1 MTTDDDLDRQI
12 QAYLESGPAELTDR
26 VLWAARA
33 QLKTTRRRR
42 SGFAWLAPWRNRH
55 MTQNPRLW
63 LVGASVLIIAIGV
76 GLFGSILSRPNP
88 EPAPVASPVAQVDAP
103 APANDSQAP
112 PSSGDPAPSA
122 SAAPQPTPTPDPEA
136 VRVAAAAA
144 FHAAGAA
151 NLEAFRAVPF
161 DQHHLAQTERE
172 IAETWDLELAALKQL
187 QVPDDTAANL
197 RDLIRQVRRVQRGD
211 REASAAVVGYQK
223 EDLLPEAWW
232 LARRHIR
239 NRTSAMVDA
248 ANRVRAELGLPA
260 GCNLECRDQGS
271 YSYP

>member
-1 MTTDDDLDRQI
+1 MTTDDDFDRQI
-12 QAYLESGPAELTDR
+12 QAYLESGPAELADR
-26 VLWAARA
+26 VLWSARA

-42 SGFAWLAPWRNRH
+42 SGFAWLAPWRNSH
-55 MTQNPRLW
+55 MTQNTRLW
-63 LVGASVLIIAIGV
+63 LVGAGVLVVAIGV
-76 GLFGSILSRPNP
+76 GLFGSILARPNP
-88 EPAPVASPVAQVDAP
+88 EPAPVSSPVAQVDAS
-103 APANDSQAP
+103 APASVQAP
-112 PSSGDPAPSA
+112 PSSGYPAPSA

-144 FHAAGAA
+144 FHAAGVA

-172 IAETWDLELAALKQL
+172 IAETWDLYIAALKQL

-197 RDLIRQVRRVQRGD
+197 RDLIRKVRRVQAGD
-211 REASAAVVGYQK
+211 REASAAVVGYKK
-223 EDLLPEAWW
+223 EEPIPEAWW

-239 NRTSAMVDA
+239 DRTSKMVDA
-248 ANRVRAELGLPA
+248 ANRVRADLGLPA
-260 GCNLECRDQGS
+260 GCNLECRDPGS